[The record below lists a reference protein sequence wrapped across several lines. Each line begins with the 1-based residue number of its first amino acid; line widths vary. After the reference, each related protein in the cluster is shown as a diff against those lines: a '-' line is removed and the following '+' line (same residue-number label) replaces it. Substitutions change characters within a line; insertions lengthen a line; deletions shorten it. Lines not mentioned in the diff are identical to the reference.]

1 MSRWYMHTRVPPAAT
16 RQPHVAYTAH
26 VNTSWSARIV
36 VFYGELDFSTSVEA
50 TRALLCRGKNYLP
63 RSSAT

>member
-1 MSRWYMHTRVPPAAT
+1 MHTRVYPAAT
-16 RQPHVAYTAH
+16 RQPHVAYTDH